1 MSTRVAAL
9 FVSALLGVLVVGG
22 VAVCALGLP
31 VLAGYLVVVAVG
43 LGLLLRRARSLAR
56 HRAGAGADPDAGSGR
71 TCACCTST
79 VFDPVEIR

>member
-22 VAVCALGLP
+22 VAVSALGRP

-56 HRAGAGADPDAGSGR
+56 HRAGAGAGSGR